1 MVTLP
6 RQRVREVHLK
16 CRFCAF
22 HHFNTRNKGTV
33 YIPGQIFGKD
43 DPLSLPQT
51 CQNIPH
57 FARPAYGKNLSKDIL
72 AQLRREAWKTAYE
85 IGALSPE
92 RHFEYQSSD
101 SESSCYSDQMD

>member
-1 MVTLP
+1 MHTSEEAVLLKISGLESCKGYLSMVTLP
-6 RQRVREVHLK
+6 RQRVQEVYLK

-33 YIPGQIFGKD
+33 YIPEQRFSKD

-57 FARPAYGKNLSKDIL
+57 IL
-72 AQLRREAWKTAYE
+72 AQLR
-85 IGALSPE
+85 
-92 RHFEYQSSD
+92 
-101 SESSCYSDQMD
+101 